1 MISTN
6 DFRSGMTVE
15 RDGEL
20 LQILESQHVKPGK
33 GPAFVRVK
41 FKNLMSGAI
50 TQETMRAGEK
60 VPRAH
65 LEKRTMQYL
74 YQDGEGYHFM
84 DLETYEQQN
93 LTAEDIGEAVKY
105 LKENDNAEV
114 LTYKGGLVGVS
125 LPASVEL
132 RVTSTVPGLKG
143 DTVSGGGSK
152 PATLE
157 TGYEVHVPLFVEEG
171 DMVRI
176 DTRSGEYLERA

>member
-6 DFRSGMTVE
+6 DFRPGLTVE
-15 RDGEL
+15 IDGQL
-20 LQILESQHVKPGK
+20 LQIMESQHVKPGK
-33 GPAFVRVK
+33 GPAFVRAK

-50 TQETMRAGEK
+50 TQDTMRAGEK

-74 YQDGEGYHFM
+74 YRDGEGYHFM
-84 DLETYEQQN
+84 DVQTYEQER
-93 LTAEDIGEAVKY
+93 LSDEDIGAAVNY
-105 LKENDNAEV
+105 LKENENVEV
-114 LTYKGGLVGVS
+114 LTFKGRLVGVS

-132 RVTSTVPGLKG
+132 EVVDTVPGVRG

-157 TGYEVHVPLFVEEG
+157 TGVEVQVPLFVERG
-171 DMVRI
+171 DVVRI